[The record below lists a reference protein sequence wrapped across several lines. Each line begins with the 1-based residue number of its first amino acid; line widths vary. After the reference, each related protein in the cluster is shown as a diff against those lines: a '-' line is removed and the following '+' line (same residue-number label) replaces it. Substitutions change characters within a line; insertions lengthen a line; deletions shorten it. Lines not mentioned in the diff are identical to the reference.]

1 MSPGSVGGMRRA
13 GWTACAILASVWSL
27 PLHGSP
33 AIDSAAS
40 LPPVD
45 VKDLAYGDVLFHYF
59 QDDYFGALTR
69 LEVAKD
75 QGRMPH
81 HADDAE
87 LLEGGLYLS
96 LGQHREAGEIFARV
110 LDRPRV
116 PPAVRDRARFYL
128 GKVWFQRGY
137 YEEAASVLDRHGTGT
152 LPEGMEAER
161 RLLLAETYLAQK
173 RYEDAVGTL
182 SGWKAPAGWAGYAE
196 FNRGIALLRSGRFDE
211 GARQLDALGQRP
223 ARGAEGLALR
233 DKANLALGFALLQ
246 QGQAGPA
253 EAALNRVRLDG
264 PLSTKALLG
273 AGWALSSSGKYEDA
287 LTPWLELR
295 SRNILDAAVQES
307 YLAVPYAYSKLGAN
321 SQAAEYYESAVQE
334 FEAEAGRIDQS
345 IAAIRDGKLLD
356 TIARNDVKG
365 DMSWAWQLQHLPEA
379 PESRYLYHLMAQ
391 NDFQEGLKNYRQLLY
406 LQRNLD
412 TWSDNVDAFD
422 NMIDTRRAR
431 DDIEIPAAQRRL
443 AATDL
448 EQLRQRH
455 TDIEARLAA
464 ADASG
469 DVVALGTAKER
480 ETYSKVEQLEA
491 LAAASTEPD
500 AGDARDKVQL
510 MKGVLYW
517 QMHAGYKAR
526 VWAARKNDREALSA
540 LHEAEG
546 RWSKVNDA
554 IATLPGRDEVFAQ
567 RVATLGPRLNA
578 DRERIARLRAAEG
591 LHLAD
596 LAVGELQEQ
605 RHRLDAYLLQA
616 RYALATLYDRA
627 ANPPH
632 EARPESP
639 SPADDEGRP

>member
-1 MSPGSVGGMRRA
+1 MSPGNVGGMRRA

-33 AIDSAAS
+33 AVDSAAS
-40 LPPVD
+40 LPPVE
-45 VKDLAYGDVLFHYF
+45 VQDLAYGDVLFHYY

-75 QGRMPH
+75 QGRLPH
-81 HADDAE
+81 HADDAQ

-96 LGQHREAGEIFARV
+96 LGQHREAGDVFARV

-128 GKVWFQRGY
+128 GKVRFQRGY
-137 YEEAASVLDRHGTGT
+137 YEEAASVLDRHGAGT

-173 RYEDAVGTL
+173 RYDDAVVTL

-211 GARQLDALGQRP
+211 GARQLDALGLRP

-253 EAALNRVRLDG
+253 EAALTRIRLDG

-273 AGWALSSSGKYEDA
+273 AGWALSSLGKFEDA

-321 SQAAEYYESAVQE
+321 SQAADYYESAVQE
-334 FEAEAGRIDQS
+334 FEAEARRIDQS
-345 IAAIRDGKLLD
+345 IAAIRAGKLLEA
-356 TIARNDVKG
+356 IARNDVKDDTG
-365 DMSWAWQLQHLPEA
+365 WAWQLQHLPDA

-391 NDFQEGLKNYRQLLY
+391 NDFQEGLKNYRQLRY

-412 TWSDNVDAFD
+412 TWSENLDAFD

-431 DDIEIPAAQRRL
+431 DDMEIPAAQQRL

-480 ETYSKVEQLEA
+480 ETYSKVEQLEM

-526 VWAARKNDREALSA
+526 AWAARKNDREALGA

-546 RWSKVNDA
+546 RWSKVNEA
-554 IATLPGRDEVFAQ
+554 IATLPGRDEGFAQ
-567 RVATLGPRLNA
+567 RVAMLGPRLDA

-639 SPADDEGRP
+639 SPAGDEERP